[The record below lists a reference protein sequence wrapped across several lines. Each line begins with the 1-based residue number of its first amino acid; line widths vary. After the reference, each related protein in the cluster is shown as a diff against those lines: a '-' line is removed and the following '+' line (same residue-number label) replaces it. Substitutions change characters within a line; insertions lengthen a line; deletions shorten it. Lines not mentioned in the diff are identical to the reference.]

1 MIGLIYKDLMVMR
14 KTLVLYM
21 VIFVVYGYMG
31 IAYDQGGLLIAMVLV
46 MSSILPVS
54 SIAYDER
61 CKWDK
66 IANTAPLSRK
76 EIVMAKYL
84 FAILLTVFSVAVC
97 FVIYLFDSRMPMT
110 EKLIMCYM
118 LTMGGMLYQAL
129 LLPVNIKFGA
139 EKGRNIMLAIMF
151 VPVLLVVAVSNTG
164 LVDLSAV
171 VQFLENNEQLIPYIV
186 TATVAVVY
194 AASVTLSVKIYE
206 NKDL

>member
-1 MIGLIYKDLMVMR
+1 
-14 KTLVLYM
+14 
-21 VIFVVYGYMG
+21 MG
-31 IAYDQGGLLIAMVLV
+31 IAYDQGGLLFAMVLV
-46 MSSILPVS
+46 LSAMLPVS

-164 LVDLSAV
+164 LVDLPAV

-186 TATVAVVY
+186 TATVAVAY

>member
-14 KTLVLYM
+14 KTLALYM

-31 IAYDQGGLLIAMVLV
+31 IAYDQGGLLFAMVLV
-46 MSSILPVS
+46 LSAMLPVS

-110 EKLIMCYM
+110 EKFIMCYTLIM
-118 LTMGGMLYQAL
+118 MGMLYQAIL
-129 LLPVNIKFGA
+129 MPVNIKFGA

-171 VQFLENNEQLIPYIV
+171 VLFLENNEQLIPYIV

>member
-1 MIGLIYKDLMVMR
+1 MIGLVYKDLMVMR
-14 KTLVLYM
+14 KTLALYM

-46 MSSILPVS
+46 LSAILPVS

-139 EKGRNIMLAIMF
+139 EKGRNIMMAIMF
-151 VPVLLVVAVSNTG
+151 VPVLFVVAVSNTG

-171 VQFLENNEQLIPYIV
+171 VQFLENNEHLIPYIF
-186 TATVAVVY
+186 TAIVAVVY
-194 AASVTLSVKIYE
+194 SVSVTLSVKIYE

>member
-14 KTLVLYM
+14 KTLALYM

-31 IAYDQGGLLIAMVLV
+31 IAYDQGGLMFAMVLV
-46 MSSILPVS
+46 LSAILPVS

-139 EKGRNIMLAIMF
+139 EKGRNIMMAIMF

-164 LVDLSAV
+164 LVDLPAV
-171 VQFLENNEQLIPYIV
+171 VLFLENNEQLIPYIV

-194 AASVTLSVKIYE
+194 SVSVTLSVKIYE

>member
-14 KTLVLYM
+14 KTLALYM

-31 IAYDQGGLLIAMVLV
+31 IAYDQGGLMFAMVLV
-46 MSSILPVS
+46 LSAILPVS

-151 VPVLLVVAVSNTG
+151 IPVLLVVAVSNTG
-164 LVDLSAV
+164 LVDLPAV

-194 AASVTLSVKIYE
+194 SVSVTLSVKIYE

>member
-14 KTLVLYM
+14 KTLALYM

-31 IAYDQGGLLIAMVLV
+31 IAYDQGGLMFAMVLV
-46 MSSILPVS
+46 LSAILPVS

-139 EKGRNIMLAIMF
+139 EKGRNIMMAIMF
-151 VPVLLVVAVSNTG
+151 VPVLFVVAVSNTG

-171 VQFLENNEQLIPYIV
+171 VLFLENNEQLIPYIV

-194 AASVTLSVKIYE
+194 SVSVTLSVKIYE

>member
-14 KTLVLYM
+14 KTLALYM

-31 IAYDQGGLLIAMVLV
+31 IAYDQGGLMFAMVLV
-46 MSSILPVS
+46 LSAILPVS

-139 EKGRNIMLAIMF
+139 EKGRNIMMAIMF
-151 VPVLLVVAVSNTG
+151 VPVLFVVAVSNTG

-171 VQFLENNEQLIPYIV
+171 VLFLENNEQLIPYIV

>member
-14 KTLVLYM
+14 KTLALYM

-164 LVDLSAV
+164 LVDLPAV
-171 VQFLENNEQLIPYIV
+171 VLFLENNEQLIPYIV

-194 AASVTLSVKIYE
+194 SVSVTLSVKIYE

>member
-14 KTLVLYM
+14 KTLALYW
-21 VIFVVYGYMG
+21 VIFAVYGYMG
-31 IAYDQGGLLIAMVLV
+31 IAYDQGGLLFAMVLV
-46 MSSILPVS
+46 LSSILPVS

-151 VPVLLVVAVSNTG
+151 IPVLLVVAVSNTG

>member
-14 KTLVLYM
+14 KTLALYM

-31 IAYDQGGLLIAMVLV
+31 IAYDQGGLMFAMVLV
-46 MSSILPVS
+46 LSAILPVS

-139 EKGRNIMLAIMF
+139 EKGRNIMMAIMF
-151 VPVLLVVAVSNTG
+151 VPVLFVVAVSNTG

-171 VQFLENNEQLIPYIV
+171 VLFLENNEHLIPYIF
-186 TATVAVVY
+186 TAIVAVVY
-194 AASVTLSVKIYE
+194 SVSVTLSVKIYE

>member
-14 KTLVLYM
+14 KPLALYM
-21 VIFVVYGYMG
+21 VIFAVYGYMG
-31 IAYDQGGLLIAMVLV
+31 IAYDQGGLLFAMVLV
-46 MSSILPVS
+46 LSAMLPVS

-151 VPVLLVVAVSNTG
+151 VPVLFVVAVSNTG
-164 LVDLSAV
+164 LVDLPAV

>member
-14 KTLVLYM
+14 KTLALYM

-31 IAYDQGGLLIAMVLV
+31 IAYDQGGLLFAMVLV
-46 MSSILPVS
+46 LSAMLPVS

-110 EKLIMCYM
+110 EKFIMCYTLIM
-118 LTMGGMLYQAL
+118 MGMLYQAIL
-129 LLPVNIKFGA
+129 MPVNIKFGA
-139 EKGRNIMLAIMF
+139 EKGRNIMMAIMF
-151 VPVLLVVAVSNTG
+151 VPVLLIMAVSNTG
-164 LVDLSAV
+164 LVDMSGV
-171 VQFLENNEQLIPYIV
+171 VQFLENNEHLIPYIF
-186 TATVAVVY
+186 TAVVSVVY
-194 AASVTLSVKIYE
+194 VASVTLSVKIYE

>member
-14 KTLVLYM
+14 KTLALYM

-84 FAILLTVFSVAVC
+84 FAILPTVFSVAVC

-139 EKGRNIMLAIMF
+139 EKGRNIMLAILF

-164 LVDLSAV
+164 LVDLPAV
-171 VQFLENNEQLIPYIV
+171 VLFLENNEQLIPYIV
-186 TATVAVVY
+186 TATVAVAYSV
-194 AASVTLSVKIYE
+194 SVTLSVKIYE

>member
-194 AASVTLSVKIYE
+194 ATSVTLSVKIYE

>member
-14 KTLVLYM
+14 KTLALYM

-139 EKGRNIMLAIMF
+139 EKGRNIMMAIMF
-151 VPVLLVVAVSNTG
+151 VPVLFVVAVSNTG

-171 VQFLENNEQLIPYIV
+171 VLFLENNEHLIPYIV

>member
-14 KTLVLYM
+14 KTLALYM

-31 IAYDQGGLLIAMVLV
+31 IAYDQGGLMFAMVLV
-46 MSSILPVS
+46 LSAILPVS

-139 EKGRNIMLAIMF
+139 EKGRNIMMAIMF
-151 VPVLLVVAVSNTG
+151 VPVLFVVAVSNTG
-164 LVDLSAV
+164 LVDLPAV
-171 VQFLENNEQLIPYIV
+171 VLFLENNEQLIPYIV

-194 AASVTLSVKIYE
+194 SVSVTLSVKIYE

>member
-14 KTLVLYM
+14 KTLALYM

-164 LVDLSAV
+164 LVDLPAV
-171 VQFLENNEQLIPYIV
+171 VLFLENNEQLIPYIV
-186 TATVAVVY
+186 TATVAVAY

>member
-1 MIGLIYKDLMVMR
+1 MIGFVYKDLMVMR
-14 KTLVLYM
+14 KTLALYM
-21 VIFVVYGYMG
+21 VLFVVYGYLG

-46 MSSILPVS
+46 LSAILPVS

-164 LVDLSAV
+164 LVDLPAV
-171 VQFLENNEQLIPYIV
+171 VLFLENNEQLIPYIV

-194 AASVTLSVKIYE
+194 SVSVTLSVKIYE

>member
-14 KTLVLYM
+14 KTLALYL
-21 VIFVVYGYMG
+21 VIFAVYGYMG
-31 IAYDQGGLLIAMVLV
+31 IAYDQGGLLFAMVLV
-46 MSSILPVS
+46 LSAMLPVS

-76 EIVMAKYL
+76 EIVLAKYL
-84 FAILLTVFSVAVC
+84 FAIVLTVFSVAVC

-164 LVDLSAV
+164 LVDLSAMV
-171 VQFLENNEQLIPYIV
+171 LFLENNEHLIPYIV

>member
-14 KTLVLYM
+14 KTLALYM

-31 IAYDQGGLLIAMVLV
+31 IAYDQGGLMFAMVLV

-129 LLPVNIKFGA
+129 LLPVNIKFG
-139 EKGRNIMLAIMF
+139 MLPSSTYCF
-151 VPVLLVVAVSNTG
+151 NLLTICFCPTTSSKV
-164 LVDLSAV
+164 
-171 VQFLENNEQLIPYIV
+171 
-186 TATVAVVY
+186 
-194 AASVTLSVKIYE
+194 
-206 NKDL
+206 

>member
-14 KTLVLYM
+14 KTLALYM
-21 VIFVVYGYMG
+21 VIFAVYGYMG
-31 IAYDQGGLLIAMVLV
+31 IVYNQGGLLFAMVLV
-46 MSSILPVS
+46 LSAMLPVS

-76 EIVMAKYL
+76 EIVLAKYL

-164 LVDLSAV
+164 LVDLSTV
-171 VQFLENNEQLIPYIV
+171 VLFLENNEHLIPYIV